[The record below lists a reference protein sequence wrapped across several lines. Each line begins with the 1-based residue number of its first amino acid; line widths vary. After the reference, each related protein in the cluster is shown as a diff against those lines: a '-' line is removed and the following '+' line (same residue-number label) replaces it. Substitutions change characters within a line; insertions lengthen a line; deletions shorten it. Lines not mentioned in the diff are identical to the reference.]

1 MTTFNLAF
9 EVRDDVL
16 EVFDTGVDA
25 VNGGCGGQLAENL
38 IVVLTFRDG
47 VGSYLAEE
55 IVDGVGEVLEAV
67 VKVSGLEDG
76 DGVGTEQ

>member
-9 EVRDDVL
+9 EVSDDVL
-16 EVFDTGVDA
+16 EGFDTGVDA
-25 VNGGCGGQLAENL
+25 GKGGCGGQLAENL
-38 IVVLTFRDG
+38 IIVLTFRGG

-67 VKVSGLEDG
+67 MRVSELRGG